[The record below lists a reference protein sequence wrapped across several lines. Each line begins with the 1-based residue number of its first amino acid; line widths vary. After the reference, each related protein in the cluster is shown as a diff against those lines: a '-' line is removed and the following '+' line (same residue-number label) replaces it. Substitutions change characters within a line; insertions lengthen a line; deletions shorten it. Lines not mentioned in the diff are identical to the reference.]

1 MYIQIFDWDEIN
13 ENHILDH
20 GVTISEVT
28 EAILFCRPLYQRGR
42 ENKYITYVITED
54 GRYLFVVFVIKGSGR
69 IRVIT
74 ARDMTKKEKRY
85 YKKRIGG
92 EVI

>member
-1 MYIQIFDWDEIN
+1 MYVRSFDWDEIN

-20 GVTISEVT
+20 GVTISEV
-28 EAILFCRPLYQRGR
+28 EESILLCRPFYQRGR
-42 ENKYITYVITED
+42 EDRYIAYVTTEE
-54 GRYLFVVFVIKGSGR
+54 GRYLFIVFTAKGGGC

-85 YKKRIGG
+85 YKKRM
-92 EVI
+92 EVR